1 MIINNGLLAAFSP
14 GSQSNPDDMQFFGRL
29 KTINCFKWFRIFVF
43 EFTGT
48 CILVYGIM
56 SSQYVTPP
64 YPIPNDYQP
73 VLNPTH
79 SVFNSFALFLVLC
92 FSGQLTGGH
101 CNPAVTLSLLI
112 SKGNKITW
120 SVALAYTIS
129 QFLGAITGGA
139 IAYGL
144 VLTFNF

>member
-1 MIINNGLLAAFSP
+1 
-14 GSQSNPDDMQFFGRL
+14 MQFFGRL

-56 SSQYVTPP
+56 NSQYVTPP

-79 SVFNSFALFLVLC
+79 SIFISFALFLVLC

-120 SVALAYTIS
+120 PVALAYVVS